1 MSEYELLI
9 AKARTLIAEDKIE
22 EAIAIYQK
30 AFLIDSTVDDFL
42 DLGFLYLEVKSYSL
56 AFEFFIGN

>member
-30 AFLIDSTVDDFL
+30 HFLLIL
-42 DLGFLYLEVKSYSL
+42 P
-56 AFEFFIGN
+56 